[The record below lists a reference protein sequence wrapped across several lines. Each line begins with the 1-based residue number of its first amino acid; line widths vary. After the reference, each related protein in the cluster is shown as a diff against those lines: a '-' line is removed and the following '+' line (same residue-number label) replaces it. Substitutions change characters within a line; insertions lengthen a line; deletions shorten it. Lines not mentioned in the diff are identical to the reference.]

1 MMNNNDIH
9 KKQVIAAFKQRGI
22 DGAEIEFSGGNDE
35 GGPDSRYF
43 YRITDGEREEVKVGG
58 RHYSSKF
65 VDGSGRHHSG
75 KFVDG
80 KWQERTLTPEQVA
93 DNEFLNL
100 IDDPIYRRWGSFA
113 GEFQVYGVLRY
124 DINDLDNW
132 CVLSFDESS
141 YDHYEMS
148 L

>member
-1 MMNNNDIH
+1 MMNNNDIR

-43 YRITDGEREEVKVGG
+43 YRISDGEREEVKVGG
-58 RHYSSKF
+58 RH
-65 VDGSGRHHSG
+65 HSG
-75 KFVDG
+75 EFVDG

-124 DINDLDNW
+124 NVNDLDNW